1 MTATRKSPGA
11 SILSAYTL
19 RGDFIA
25 YTEIA
30 SAPKKTAAVMTVPT
44 TTANTM
50 EHRNTRTEFRFCP
63 AASLADTSLDT
74 AVGRL
79 REDTISAMA

>member
-11 SILSAYTL
+11 SICSAYTL
-19 RGDFIA
+19 SGDFIA

-30 SAPKKTAAVMTVPT
+30 SAPKKTAAVMTAPT
-44 TTANTM
+44 TTANSM

-63 AASLADTSLDT
+63 AASFADTSLDT

-79 REDTISAMA
+79 RDETMSAMA